1 MPISDWRGMADTEKR
16 FVENYEAVSDQ
27 DEWNRVAT
35 ASDPD
40 AFAILFDRHAKTIY
54 NYAFRRCGDWSMAEE
69 IVAVTF
75 LEAWRKRGG
84 VELEQLSARPWLLGV
99 ATNVLRNF
107 LRARRRYRVAVD
119 RLAGWDTEVP
129 WDDDEIAD
137 RLDAEK
143 TAAVLRRAI
152 GQLPKRQQDVV
163 WLCLVEENSYREASE
178 ALGIA
183 VGTVRSRLSRAR
195 STLRSDGALELFWR
209 AGHDIREA
217 TDISQGGST

>member
-1 MPISDWRGMADTEKR
+1 MTGTVKR
-16 FVENYEAVSDQ
+16 SAESRSIANDRIVSDL

-69 IVAVTF
+69 TVAVTF

-107 LRARRRYRVAVD
+107 MRARRRYRAAVD
-119 RLAGWDTEVP
+119 RLAGWDTEVQ
-129 WDDDEIAD
+129 WDDDEIAA
-137 RLDAEK
+137 RLDAEQ

-163 WLCLVEENSYREASE
+163 WLCLVEEHSYGEASE

-195 STLRSDGALELFWR
+195 STLRSDGELERFWR
-209 AGHDIREA
+209 AGHDIHEA
-217 TDISQGGST
+217 RRISRGGST